1 MDLTRK
7 QAELVITALHNYSS
21 ELYLNDNIV
30 LVTEIENILKG
41 IEEEMESKSL
51 ESQKKMIKG
60 FRKQDFQNDEKKIEV
75 EEDNAPSVGVG
86 SETGIERDYALQGKP
101 NCEVCDD

>member
-1 MDLTRK
+1 MDLTRE
-7 QAELVITALHNYSS
+7 QAELIITALHNYSS
-21 ELYLNDNIV
+21 DLYLNDNIV
-30 LVTEIENILKG
+30 KVTEIQDLLKE
-41 IEEEMESKSL
+41 IEEEMEAKNL

-75 EEDNAPSVGVG
+75 EEANAPSVGVG